1 MVSFSF
7 IVSRGSRAPT
17 YMYLGQKLVYFSGV
31 ACRRSPKRLEKFTY
45 TFSFPLSHSHPSHL
59 SKEVKVG
66 KRIDVDFHFSVKKK
80 GKYGIHEA
88 KMDLENPL
96 NGKSSFTKGVLKVDQ
111 CTL

>member
-1 MVSFSF
+1 MVGFSY
-7 IVSRGSRAPT
+7 IVSRDFRAPT
-17 YMYLGQKLVYFSGV
+17 YMYLGQKLVYFPGV

-45 TFSFPLSHSHPSHL
+45 TFSFPLSHSHPSHP

-80 GKYGIHEA
+80 VSMVST

-96 NGKSSFTKGVLKVDQ
+96 NGKSSFTKGILRVDQ